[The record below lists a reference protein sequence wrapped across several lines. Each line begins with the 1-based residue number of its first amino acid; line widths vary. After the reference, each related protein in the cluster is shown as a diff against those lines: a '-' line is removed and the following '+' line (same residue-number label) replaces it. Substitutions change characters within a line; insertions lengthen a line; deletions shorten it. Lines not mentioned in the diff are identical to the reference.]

1 MGFFDGIGNW
11 IGNAA
16 RTIGTGI
23 KNVGDAIGTGAK
35 NVASFIGDKV
45 KPILPIVGAVSRGL
59 ANAAEFGSDLGIPL
73 TGSLAKGL
81 NFVADRI
88 DDGTANQIATKIQTF
103 NPTAT
108 NLRREVEAF
117 ADKLNVPLSLKVLK
131 GMKAATDLLDNPLQR
146 APTGKR

>member
-81 NFVADRI
+81 NFVA
-88 DDGTANQIATKIQTF
+88 NQIATKIQTF

-108 NLRREVEAF
+108 NLRREVETF

>member
-59 ANAAEFGSDLGIPL
+59 ADVAQIGSDLGIPL
-73 TGSLAKGL
+73 TGSIAKGL
-81 NFVADRI
+81 NFVANRI
-88 DDGTANQIATKIQTF
+88 DDGTANKIATKIETF

-108 NLRREVEAF
+108 NFRREVEAL
-117 ADKLNVPLSLKVLK
+117 ADKFDVPLTLKLLK
-131 GMKAATDLLDNPLQR
+131 GMKTASDLLDNPLQR
-146 APTGKR
+146 ASAGKR

>member
-73 TGSLAKGL
+73 TGSIAKGL

-88 DDGTANQIATKIQTF
+88 DDGSANRLATKIETF

-108 NLRREVEAF
+108 NIRREAETL
-117 ADKLNVPLSLKVLK
+117 ADKLNIPIPVNIQKGLKFV
-131 GMKAATDLLDNPLQR
+131 TDRIDNPLQR
-146 APTGKR
+146 PPRGKR